1 VAAYICILEENCPS
15 NLFNYMIKRTN
26 YWLVLTTSIG
36 AYSWTLCKLSI
47 SGSTCT
53 KLVVDGTTSKITFYT
68 SIMTSIGNYRVYASS
83 LCPCVDHCLRWT
95 WQIYSHISNA
105 IGYGK
110 QFFFKNISMQF
121 YRLYKHEFKM
131 FCNAK

>member
-1 VAAYICILEENCPS
+1 MVAYICILEENFPS
-15 NLFNYMIKRTN
+15 DLFNYMIKKTN

-36 AYSWTLCKLSI
+36 TYSGTLCKLSI

-53 KLVVDGTTSKITFYT
+53 KLVVHGTTSRMTFST
-68 SIMTSIGNYRVYASS
+68 SVMTSIGDYKVYTSS
-83 LCPCVDHCLRWT
+83 HCPCVDHCLCWT

-110 QFFFKNISMQF
+110 QKKLKTLACNFIDHTN
-121 YRLYKHEFKM
+121 HEFII